1 MSLKNAL
8 PSHTSPQVP
17 GTAIGRVNTQ
27 YIFVNI
33 EKDRANYTVLEA
45 QWKIKMQGLLLK
57 KTWKYYY

>member
-17 GTAIGRVNTQ
+17 GTAISRVNTQ

-45 QWKIKMQGLLLK
+45 Q
-57 KTWKYYY
+57 